1 MKDAIDKRN
10 ERERI
15 ARSIVKRRNIVYISQ
30 EELERRQQEEER
42 HQQMQQEREA
52 AEEIVRR
59 LKEEEN
65 RKQAM
70 EIERL
75 LAQREMLERQLES
88 GMDVTGKNP
97 MDGVTQERVEA
108 ILSEKSK
115 QLQALIAAN
124 SVEMGKENES
134 VETSVSEDVQADES
148 AAETNLT
155 EDDLSVSE
163 ADAGENPQA
172 MPDMDAV
179 FQEIENG
186 ETGSAETEAANGTAA
201 ESPEP

>member
-30 EELERRQQEEER
+30 EELDRRQQEEER
-42 HQQMQQEREA
+42 HQQMQQEREE

-88 GMDVTGKNP
+88 GMDATGKNP

-108 ILSEKSK
+108 ILSEKSR
-115 QLQALIAAN
+115 QLQELIAAN
-124 SVEMGKENES
+124 SVEMGKENEAVEES
-134 VETSVSEDVQADES
+134 VPEDVKADES
-148 AAETNLT
+148 RAETNPT
-155 EDDLSVSE
+155 ENDISVSE
-163 ADAGENPQA
+163 ADTEESTQA

-179 FQEIENG
+179 FQEID
-186 ETGSAETEAANGTAA
+186 SKETENPQA
-201 ESPEP
+201 ECP